1 MGYRRNDPG
10 LESAVSGRENG
21 CPAGGT
27 VICEERSLEESGQ
40 NSPEDTGG
48 VSGKET
54 FGGKDEEIIVS
65 GRQYYRLL
73 AYLGG

>member
-1 MGYRRNDPG
+1 MGHRRNDPG
-10 LESAVSGRENG
+10 LESAVRGREG
-21 CPAGGT
+21 DRPAGGT
-27 VICEERSLEESGQ
+27 VICEAGSMEESCQ
-40 NSPEDTGG
+40 NSPDDTGC
-48 VSGKET
+48 VLGKET